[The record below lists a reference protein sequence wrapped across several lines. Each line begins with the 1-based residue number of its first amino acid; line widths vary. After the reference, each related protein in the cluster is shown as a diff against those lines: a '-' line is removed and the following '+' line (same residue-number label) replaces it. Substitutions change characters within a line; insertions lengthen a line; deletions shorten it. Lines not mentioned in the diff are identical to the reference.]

1 MSTINILDTASAVI
15 VTNGYNITADEFVP
29 FPSNFASSGGPYIYG
44 AGSTNDV
51 YTIYGQDYRIIYNW
65 QEALYY
71 ASGYEYLDVTGE
83 NMTDASVT
91 NGSVN
96 SFRGGDG
103 ENLMMFATSNP
114 VSEAEILDHLNYGT
128 SITQSVLSGDDMIA
142 ITGAG
147 VQVDS
152 FAGNDYVHGG
162 SDADTINGGL
172 GHDSLIGSGGSD
184 VMSGGAGRDK
194 LTGGAGNDRLAG
206 NGGNDK
212 LLGGAGSDVLKG
224 HGGRDRLIGAKGD
237 DTMTGGAGADKF
249 IFVRKA
255 GSDVITDFDVEL
267 DQIILRKVGTQ
278 SIDGLEITAQGDDV
292 LIDYGKGD
300 ITLTDI
306 SVEEVLTAHFI
317 FG

>member
-15 VTNGYNITADEFVP
+15 ITNGYNITADEFVP
-29 FPSNFASSGGPYIYG
+29 FPSNFSSSGYPYIYG
-44 AGSTNDV
+44 AGSINEV

-65 QEALYY
+65 QEELLYS
-71 ASGYEYLDVTGE
+71 SGYEYLDVTGA
-83 NMTDASVT
+83 NMTDGSVT

-103 ENLMMFATSNP
+103 ENLMLFATSNP
-114 VSEAEILDHLNYGT
+114 VGEAEILDHLYYGT
-128 SITQSVLSGDDMIA
+128 SITASVLSGDDMIA

-162 SDADTINGGL
+162 ADSDTINGGL
-172 GHDSLIGSGGSD
+172 GNDSLIGSGGND
-184 VMSGGAGRDK
+184 VLSGGTGRDQ
-194 LTGGAGNDRLAG
+194 LNGGAGNDRILG

-212 LLGGAGSDVLKG
+212 LIGGAGSDVLNG
-224 HGGRDRLIGAKGD
+224 HGGRDRLIGGKGD
-237 DTMTGGAGADKF
+237 DTMAGGAGADKF
-249 IFVRKA
+249 IFAGKA
-255 GSDVITDFDVEL
+255 GSDVITDFDVEM

-292 LIDYGKGD
+292 VIDYGKGD

-306 SVEEVLTAHFI
+306 SVEEVLTAHFV